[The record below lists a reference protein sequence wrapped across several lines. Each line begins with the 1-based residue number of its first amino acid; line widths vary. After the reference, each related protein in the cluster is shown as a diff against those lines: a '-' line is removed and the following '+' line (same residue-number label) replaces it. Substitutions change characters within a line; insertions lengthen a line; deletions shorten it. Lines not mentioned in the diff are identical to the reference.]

1 MRLREFLSL
10 RVFVFN
16 IIMYNVHKIYINY
29 KIANTNTTL
38 VHLVHS
44 LDNVR

>member
-16 IIMYNVHKIYINY
+16 IIMYNVHKIYNN
-29 KIANTNTTL
+29 KITNTDTTL

-44 LDNVR
+44 LGNVR